1 MQESILGIFLKI
13 WSNYPIVR
21 KLSYF
26 VMVEKTKLVKAMK
39 IFFKKVLKNVEK

>member
-26 VMVEKTKLVKAMK
+26 VMVEKTKLTN
-39 IFFKKVLKNVEK
+39 FFKNVLKNVEK